1 MYFCSYTG
9 AAVQGSWLV
18 MVALTHKSIWSVL
31 SWSVTFTLYGLRVC
45 ARMMLLLGRETV
57 HKRSIQSMM
66 LKEPTLFCNGLGSI
80 INEIAQVAH

>member
-9 AAVQGSWLV
+9 AAVQGSWLL

-45 ARMMLLLGRETV
+45 ARMRATTGEGNSTQEEYSV
-57 HKRSIQSMM
+57 HDAEGAYFI
-66 LKEPTLFCNGLGSI
+66 L
-80 INEIAQVAH
+80 